1 MTTIISAAIA
11 AAKSEKVL
19 KFGMLILTIL
29 NFKLNILNL
38 RLEMGDRKF
47 FMNISGFF
55 LEMKLSNRLSIH
67 AELLS
72 FCRINFIELFENSY
86 RVYRYRASSL

>member
-1 MTTIISAAIA
+1 MSAAIA

-72 FCRINFIELFENSY
+72 FCQITVELFENSY

>member
-72 FCRINFIELFENSY
+72 FCRITVELFENSY